1 MNAAVMS
8 VLSPLG
14 KRMSRATGTSVLQ
27 RVPDGPVYLHCAR
40 TRQRAMSYQFVA
52 ALGRRWEPG
61 RRCYVA

>member
-1 MNAAVMS
+1 
-8 VLSPLG
+8 
-14 KRMSRATGTSVLQ
+14 MSRATGTSVLQ